1 MPDTCIVDKC
11 KLAWDEE
18 FIPGIANKNN
28 CSGFVKAVAKKL
40 GIPISATANADGIV
54 AELAGAWSEVSTG
67 AEAALKAAAGSLVI
81 VGLKG
86 ADHKPARANGHVAIV
101 VSGALYRNKYPLCWG
116 GSIGGAQS
124 AGTKSV
130 GEIWNRNDRDSV
142 KYFVYGTAACPAK

>member
-1 MPDTCIVDKC
+1 MKGIDMLDKCIVDKC

-18 FIPGIANKNN
+18 FIPGMANKSN

-40 GIPISATANADGIV
+40 GIPISDTANAD
-54 AELAGAWSEVSTG
+54 A
-67 AEAALKAAAGSLVI
+67 I

-86 ADHKPARANGHVAIV
+86 ADHKPARTNGHVAVV
-101 VSGALYRNKYPLCWG
+101 VSGSLYRNKYPLCWG
-116 GSIGGAQS
+116 GSTGGAQS

-142 KYFVYGTAACPAK
+142 RYFVYGTAACSAN

>member
-1 MPDTCIVDKC
+1 MLDKCIVDKC

-40 GIPISATANADGIV
+40 GIPISHTANADGIV

-67 AEAALKAAAGSLVI
+67 AEAAQKAAAGSLVI
-81 VGLKG
+81 VGSKG
-86 ADHKPARANGHVAIV
+86 ADHKPARTSGNWGIM
-101 VSGALYRNKYPLCWG
+101 VSGALCRRKYPRCRG

-124 AGTKSV
+124 AGTRSV
-130 GEIWNRNDRDSV
+130 GESWNRNDRDSV
-142 KYFVYGTAACPAK
+142 RYFVYGTAACSAS

>member
-1 MPDTCIVDKC
+1 MPDTCIVEKC
-11 KLAWDEE
+11 KQAWDEE
-18 FIPGIANKNN
+18 FLPGVANKNN

-40 GIPISATANADGIV
+40 GIPLSPTANADGIV
-54 AELAGAWSEVSTG
+54 TEIAGSWSELSSG
-67 AEAALKAAAGSLVI
+67 AEAAQKAAAGSLVI
-81 VGLKG
+81 VGLKS

-130 GEIWNRNDRDSV
+130 GEIWNRSDRDSV
-142 KYFVYGTAACPAK
+142 RYFVYGVAACK

>member
-1 MPDTCIVDKC
+1 MLDQCIVDKC

-40 GIPISATANADGIV
+40 GIPISHTGNADAIV
-54 AELAGAWSEVSTG
+54 DELSGAWSEVSTG
-67 AEAALKAAAGSLVI
+67 AEAALKAAAGSLVV

-130 GEIWNRNDRDSV
+130 GEIWNRSDRDSV
-142 KYFVYGTAACPAK
+142 KYYVYGTVACPAK